1 MLIGENIR
9 FYRQQHAL
17 SQEELA
23 EKMDTSRQTIS
34 SWENGKTYPNIQSLI
49 SLSNIFNTSVED
61 LIKEE
66 VEDMKQSVER
76 NTHPLKRNKDRE
88 VLNRLAAVRLF
99 NVGIGAF
106 LLFPVWTYLDKEYVI
121 IPIAMLVAGFS
132 LTFPI
137 EHYRRKYNLKKY
149 QDIVDFLD
157 EKYK

>member
-1 MLIGENIR
+1 M
-9 FYRQQHAL
+9 
-17 SQEELA
+17 
-23 EKMDTSRQTIS
+23 
-34 SWENGKTYPNIQSLI
+34 
-49 SLSNIFNTSVED
+49 
-61 LIKEE
+61 IKEK

-121 IPIAMLVAGFS
+121 IPIAMLVVGFS

-149 QDIVDFLD
+149 HDIVNFLD

>member
-66 VEDMKQSVER
+66 IEDMK
-76 NTHPLKRNKDRE
+76 
-88 VLNRLAAVRLF
+88 
-99 NVGIGAF
+99 
-106 LLFPVWTYLDKEYVI
+106 
-121 IPIAMLVAGFS
+121 
-132 LTFPI
+132 
-137 EHYRRKYNLKKY
+137 
-149 QDIVDFLD
+149 
-157 EKYK
+157 

>member
-9 FYRQQHAL
+9 FYRQQHDL

-66 VEDMKQSVER
+66 IEDMKQSVER
-76 NTHPLKRNKDRE
+76 NTHVYGII
-88 VLNRLAAVRLF
+88 VL
-99 NVGIGAF
+99 
-106 LLFPVWTYLDKEYVI
+106 
-121 IPIAMLVAGFS
+121 
-132 LTFPI
+132 
-137 EHYRRKYNLKKY
+137 
-149 QDIVDFLD
+149 
-157 EKYK
+157 

>member
-9 FYRQQHAL
+9 FYRQQHDL

-88 VLNRLAAVRLF
+88 VLNRLAA
-99 NVGIGAF
+99 
-106 LLFPVWTYLDKEYVI
+106 E
-121 IPIAMLVAGFS
+121 
-132 LTFPI
+132 
-137 EHYRRKYNLKKY
+137 RR
-149 QDIVDFLD
+149 
-157 EKYK
+157 

>member
-9 FYRQQHAL
+9 FYRQQHDL

-88 VLNRLAAVRLF
+88 VLNSSTFAAQNRQVHL
-99 NVGIGAF
+99 NIIGQTRKP
-106 LLFPVWTYLDKEYVI
+106 LL
-121 IPIAMLVAGFS
+121 
-132 LTFPI
+132 
-137 EHYRRKYNLKKY
+137 
-149 QDIVDFLD
+149 
-157 EKYK
+157 